1 MYDEEKVK
9 FLAYADVVVVQ
20 DPLGGYGG
28 GPGQAS
34 EVYVS
39 AAILITFMSLMCI
52 YMFKR
57 FNF

>member
-1 MYDEEKVK
+1 MTKK
-9 FLAYADVVVVQ
+9 KISFSAHADVVVVQ

-34 EVYVS
+34 EVYIS